1 MFSELSMIRFPN
13 KPARR
18 VALLLALAAPA
29 MGLVAT
35 HAVSAAPAAK
45 TQTVSIKMFA
55 FTPQVLTVTPGTTVT
70 WTNVDEDPHTVTA
83 NDKSFHSA
91 ALDTDDK
98 YSYTFTKPGEFAY
111 FCSLHPHMTGKVI
124 VKG

>member
-1 MFSELSMIRFPN
+1 MSRFSNPVRH
-13 KPARR
+13 
-18 VALLLALAAPA
+18 VALLLTLAVPGIGLFAERAA
-29 MGLVAT
+29 M
-35 HAVSAAPAAK
+35 AAPAAK

-70 WTNVDEDPHTVTA
+70 WTNSDEDPHTVTA

-98 YSYTFTKPGEFAY
+98 FSFTFTKPGDYAY
-111 FCSLHPHMTGKVI
+111 FCSLHPHMTGKI
-124 VKG
+124 VVKAG

>member
-1 MFSELSMIRFPN
+1 MLCFSVS
-13 KPARR
+13 ARR
-18 VALLLALAAPA
+18 LAPLLLGLALPVLVGPGSALIAAAPA
-29 MGLVAT
+29 KV
-35 HAVSAAPAAK
+35 
-45 TQTVSIKMFA
+45 QTVAIKGFA
-55 FTPQVLTVTPGTTVT
+55 FSPQVITVPVGTTVT
-70 WTNVDEDPHTVTA
+70 WINQDEDPHTVTA

-98 YSYTFTKPGEFAY
+98 YSFTFTRPGEFAY

>member
-1 MFSELSMIRFPN
+1 VL
-13 KPARR
+13 
-18 VALLLALAAPA
+18 
-29 MGLVAT
+29 GLVAT
-35 HAVSAAPAAK
+35 HAASAVPAK
-45 TQTVSIKMFA
+45 TQAASIKMFA
-55 FTPQVLTVTPGTTVT
+55 FTPQVLTVTPGTTVI
-70 WTNVDEDPHTVTA
+70 WTNTDEDPHTVTA

-98 YSYTFTKPGEFAY
+98 YSFTFTKPGEYAY